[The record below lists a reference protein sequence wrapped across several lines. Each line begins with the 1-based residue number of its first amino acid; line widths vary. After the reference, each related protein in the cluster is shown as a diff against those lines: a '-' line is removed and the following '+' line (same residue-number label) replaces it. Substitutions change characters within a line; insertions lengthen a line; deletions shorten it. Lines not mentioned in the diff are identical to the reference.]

1 MASDQTAVAFDRLDE
16 VADED
21 RQPAAAPACDLAE
34 LASLLAQAEALLVAG
49 ADESP
54 DATAAAIERI
64 ADIAFVLQE
73 REVEPS
79 LCDAL
84 DAAMRDISE
93 ANARNRA
100 SVQRAHEAGELL
112 RALAQRLD
120 AMMAAQAAD
129 VTPAAGG
136 LQGLANSDELECA
149 DEFPAPARLFDGDVA
164 EDTAFAQTVAALAE
178 SLPERAAAAPAKS
191 EKQLPDSG
199 AASEAL
205 THADGESLREESSPS
220 GCTHPAE
227 VMSGVA
233 GFESREN
240 VATASVAVPSSHS
253 DPAGVAGFALS
264 DGAVIAPPVDPNR
277 SIDPDEDPGDL
288 FEPIAGIRPAPEAP
302 APAPVAAAQETAP
315 PASFPRAAASAP
327 ALAASRPVAND
338 PLAPI
343 RALSEE
349 ELIALF
355 S

>member
-1 MASDQTAVAFDRLDE
+1 MANDQSAVAFERLDE

-21 RQPAAAPACDLAE
+21 RRPAAAPAGDLAE
-34 LASLLAQAEALLVAG
+34 LASLLAQVEALLVAG

-54 DATAAAIERI
+54 DATAAAVERI

-100 SVQRAHEAGELL
+100 SVQRAHEAAELL
-112 RALAQRLD
+112 RALARRLD

-129 VTPAAGG
+129 VTPAAGR
-136 LQGLANSDELECA
+136 LQGLAHSDELECA

-178 SLPERAAAAPAKS
+178 SLPERAEAAPD
-191 EKQLPDSG
+191 QVRDSG
-199 AASEAL
+199 AAFAAL
-205 THADGESLREESSPS
+205 THADGESLKEETSPS

-233 GFESREN
+233 GLESHEN
-240 VATASVAVPSSHS
+240 VATASVAVPSP
-253 DPAGVAGFALS
+253 DPAGLTSPVSLA
-264 DGAVIAPPVDPNR
+264 GAVTAPPVDPNR

-288 FEPIAGIRPAPEAP
+288 FEPISGVRPAPEAP
-302 APAPVAAAQETAP
+302 APAAAAQETAP
-315 PASFPRAAASAP
+315 SASLPPQSPRAAASAP
-327 ALAASRPVAND
+327 APAASRPVAND